1 MTIRPTSR
9 LLVQALIRATQAEGG
24 FAAVLNT
31 GDDGA
36 GAILIQCIGRG
47 EGEKPSPRLYE
58 RQPDFSKG
66 YSLAPLANQCWGDEM
81 ALTQYIERRRRSDPD
96 LWVIEL
102 DSANA
107 ERLAAAIMTEG

>member
-1 MTIRPTSR
+1 MTARPTSR

-24 FAAVLNT
+24 FAAVLHS

-36 GAILIQCIGRG
+36 GAILIQCIGRADG
-47 EGEKPSPRLYE
+47 NLPASRLYE
-58 RQPDFSKG
+58 RQPDFSLG
-66 YSLAPLANQCWGDEM
+66 YSLAPLATQSWGDE
-81 ALTQYIERRRRSDPD
+81 AELAQYIERRRRSDPD

-107 ERLAAAIMTEG
+107 ERLAAAIMTQG